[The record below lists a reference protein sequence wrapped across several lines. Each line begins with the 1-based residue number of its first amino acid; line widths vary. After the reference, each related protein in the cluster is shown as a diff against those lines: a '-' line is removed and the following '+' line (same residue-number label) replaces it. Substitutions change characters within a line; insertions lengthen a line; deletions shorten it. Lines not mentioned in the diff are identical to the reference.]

1 MYFPNIASNVLLQCK
16 DHPERPEPLQ
26 QPCVARP
33 QATPTMAS
41 RSQWHETFSIP
52 DLHSFS
58 PFVKNAIENGVVTG
72 RAKRE
77 IIQVLRT
84 YITAFT
90 MYPKP
95 EQYTIVC
102 KKLVEKYPL
111 LGDDTDEQCKYVSW
125 IYLTACC
132 KYKFCICR
140 LAGN

>member
-1 MYFPNIASNVLLQCK
+1 M
-16 DHPERPEPLQ
+16 
-26 QPCVARP
+26 
-33 QATPTMAS
+33 
-41 RSQWHETFSIP
+41 
-52 DLHSFS
+52 
-58 PFVKNAIENGVVTG
+58 KNAIENGVVTG
-72 RAKRE
+72 RAQRE

-90 MYPKP
+90 MYPKL

-125 IYLTACC
+125 IYLTACY